1 MATETNQSPTRP
13 HLAYTELSEFT
24 IVNNSDGSMHVEI
37 APHAVTSF
45 INLVRRGTNT
55 WDSAPQHIKQLV
67 DVLTGVP
74 TKK

>member
-1 MATETNQSPTRP
+1 MATETQNRP

-37 APHAVTSF
+37 APRAVTSF
-45 INLVRRGTNT
+45 ITLVRRGTNT